1 MLYPA
6 SRDKESI
13 IVLEAPY
20 GSDLYRSTVNIRR
33 LVLRLPLGIDFTPQ
47 DLSDDKTNH
56 HFVAIVNHCEAGA
69 LVLVPEEDGWGKI
82 RQVAVLPEYQ
92 GTGVGTA
99 LMHAAHDCARRLGRS
114 SVHLHARISAVE
126 FYRKLG
132 YLERGET
139 FQEVAIMHQDM
150 WIPL

>member
-6 SRDKESI
+6 SRDKQSI
-13 IVLEAPY
+13 IVLVAPY
-20 GSDLYRSTVNIRR
+20 DSDLYRSTVNIRR
-33 LVLRLPLGIDFTPQ
+33 IVLRQPLGLDFTPQ
-47 DLSDDKTNH
+47 DLRDDGTNH
-56 HFVAIVNHCEAGA
+56 HFVAIVDHREVGA
-69 LVLVPEEDGWGKI
+69 LVLVPEEDGWCKI

-92 GTGVGTA
+92 GSGVGSA
-99 LMHAAHDCARRLGRS
+99 LMHAAHNCARRLGKS

-139 FQEVAIMHQDM
+139 FMEVAIVHQDM
-150 WIPL
+150 WMQL

>member
-6 SRDKESI
+6 SRDKASRV
-13 IVLEAPY
+13 VLEVQY
-20 GSDLYRSTVNIRR
+20 ESDLYRSTVNIRR
-33 LVLRLPLGIDFTPQ
+33 VVLRVPLGIDFTPK
-47 DLSDDKTNH
+47 DLSDDRTNH
-56 HFVAIVNHCEAGA
+56 HFVAIVDQCEVGA
-69 LVLVPEEDGWGKI
+69 LVLVPEEDGWCKI

-99 LMHAAHDCARRLGRS
+99 LMNAAHNCARRLGRS
-114 SVHLHARISAVE
+114 YAHLHARISAVA

-139 FQEVAIMHQDM
+139 FMEVDIIHQDM
-150 WIPL
+150 WIQL